1 MRLALGRPLTALL
14 LVTWSASIWWVL
26 TTTRVGTE
34 PLFPGSAFVFN
45 VGHAGLF
52 GLQALLIGS
61 LWRPGPI
68 GRELA
73 PWVTA
78 SCLALLY
85 SCALEWRQDSI
96 DGRSASWFDL
106 LTNAVGAFG
115 APWALSQERLFNRRF
130 WIVAATALGTAGL
143 DTARL

>member
-14 LVTWSASIWWVL
+14 LIAWSASIWWVL
-26 TTTRVGTE
+26 TTTRVSGG

-45 VGHAGLF
+45 LGHAGLF

-61 LWRPGPI
+61 LLRPGTI
-68 GRELA
+68 GREAA
-73 PWVTA
+73 PWLAA

-115 APWALSQERLFNRRF
+115 VPWALSQERLFNRRF
-130 WIVAATALGTAGL
+130 WIVAATALMTAGL
-143 DTARL
+143 DTARF